1 MKTKALLII
10 LIVLTV
16 SHIVYFVVKEQKK
29 IKEEKEQLFGM
40 TKNEFTKNV
49 YRQLEQLQVDR
60 WVTWINS
67 QEDYL
72 TAIAEQNEVSEP
84 TEQMIR
90 KQALYQVYENPD
102 VTNRLWNGFND
113 DSWRWWWVTLILK
126 KLGFEGTYED
136 MEKYIK
142 NNKVIRDTLT
152 NINLTQKP

>member
-16 SHIVYFVVKEQKK
+16 SHIIYFVVKEQKK

-84 TEQMIR
+84 TEKMIR
-90 KQALYQVYENPD
+90 EHALYQVYENPD

-113 DSWRWWWVTLILK
+113 DSWRWWWVTLILE

-142 NNKVIRDTLT
+142 NNKVLKDTLT

>member
-16 SHIVYFVVKEQKK
+16 SHIIYFVVKEQKK

-72 TAIAEQNEVSEP
+72 TAIAEQNEVTEP

-113 DSWRWWWVTLILK
+113 DSWRWWWVTLILE

>member
-72 TAIAEQNEVSEP
+72 TAIAEQNEVTEP

>member
-72 TAIAEQNEVSEP
+72 TAIAEQNEVTEP

-113 DSWRWWWVTLILK
+113 DSWRWWWVTLILE

>member
-102 VTNRLWNGFND
+102 VTNRLWSGFND
-113 DSWRWWWVTLILK
+113 DSWRWWWVTLILE

-142 NNKVIRDTLT
+142 NNKVLRDTLT
-152 NINLTQKP
+152 NINLTKNP

>member
-72 TAIAEQNEVSEP
+72 AAIAEQNEVSEP

-90 KQALYQVYENPD
+90 EHALYQVYENPD

-113 DSWRWWWVTLILK
+113 DSWRWWWVTLILE

-142 NNKVIRDTLT
+142 NNKVLKDTLT

>member
-16 SHIVYFVVKEQKK
+16 SHIIYFVVKEQKK

-72 TAIAEQNEVSEP
+72 TAIAEQNEVTEP

-113 DSWRWWWVTLILK
+113 DSWRWWWVTLILE
-126 KLGFEGTYED
+126 KLGFEGTHED

>member
-16 SHIVYFVVKEQKK
+16 SHIIYFVVKEQKK

-72 TAIAEQNEVSEP
+72 TAIAEQNEVTEP

-113 DSWRWWWVTLILK
+113 DSWRWWWVTLILE
-126 KLGFEGTYED
+126 KLGFEGTHED

-142 NNKVIRDTLT
+142 NNKVLRDTLT

>member
-84 TEQMIR
+84 TEKMIR
-90 KQALYQVYENPD
+90 EHALYQVYENPD